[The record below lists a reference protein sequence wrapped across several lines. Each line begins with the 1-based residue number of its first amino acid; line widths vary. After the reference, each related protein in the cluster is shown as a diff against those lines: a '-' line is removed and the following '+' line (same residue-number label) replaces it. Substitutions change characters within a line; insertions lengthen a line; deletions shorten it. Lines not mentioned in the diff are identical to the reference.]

1 MVKQHILIGLGFKK
15 QNFRNRALQ
24 YMMNRGKKAVSN
36 IVGSALPPDRMT
48 IMSLVLLQ
56 NLAVLLLVVLSSL
69 TIEKLEY

>member
-36 IVGSALPPDRMT
+36 IVGSALPQDRMT
-48 IMSLVLLQ
+48 IMPVSRSPPSFSGTGRRPLKF
-56 NLAVLLLVVLSSL
+56 N
-69 TIEKLEY
+69 Y